1 MFVTVISTKY
11 PADSYLTEHYIGRLK
26 KHYPFLA
33 VESIGK
39 SVMDRDI
46 LCVRLGY
53 GPRRVFICGA
63 HHGLEWIT
71 SLLLLRFI
79 EDYCDK
85 KTRGK
90 SIYGMNICEAFSS
103 VSAYIVPMVNPDGVD
118 IAINGISEKHGRF
131 ESIKS
136 MLAGRNEKDVW
147 QANARGVDLNHNY
160 NAGFDIGKSLEAS
173 YGIDG
178 PGPTRFGGP
187 YYESE
192 PETRAI
198 CRLLRSR
205 HCDLALSYHT
215 QGREIYTGRREEL
228 PLGAR
233 EYLDIFCEA
242 SGYCA
247 SSAEGIASYRGFTDW
262 FVEEFNRPA
271 FTIEAGFGKNP
282 LPINAFDGIYL
293 ENRRL
298 LASALCTEIL

>member
-53 GPRRVFICGA
+53 GPRRVFICGS

-71 SLLLLRFI
+71 TLILLRFI

-85 KTRGK
+85 KVRGK
-90 SIYGMNICEAFSS
+90 SICGMNIGEAFAKT
-103 VSAYIVPMVNPDGVD
+103 SAYIVPLVNPDGVD
-118 IAINGISEKHGRF
+118 IAINGISPKHERF
-131 ESIKS
+131 ESIKD
-136 MLAGRNEKDVW
+136 MLKGRDEKAVW
-147 QANARGVDLNHNY
+147 QSNARGVDLNHNY

-173 YGIDG
+173 YGIEG
-178 PGPTRFGGP
+178 PGPTRYGGP
-187 YYESE
+187 YCESE

-205 HCDLALSYHT
+205 HCDLAISYHT
-215 QGREIYTGRREEL
+215 QGREIYTGCLGE
-228 PLGAR
+228 PPKGAR

-242 SGYCA
+242 SGYRACVP
-247 SSAEGIASYRGFTDW
+247 EGIASYRGFTDW
-262 FVEEFNRPA
+262 FVEEFGRPA
-271 FTIEAGFGKNP
+271 FTVEAGFGKNP
-282 LPINAFDGIYL
+282 LSVHAFDGIYL

-298 LASALCTEIL
+298 IASAICISF